1 MESVLSFANSAI
13 AVVVVIGLCLFF
25 HEAGHFLAA
34 KASRVGVYEF
44 AMGFGPTLWRR
55 TWRGTVYALRAIP
68 FGGFVRIAGMEPG
81 EREIEHGLYTR
92 PKWQILS
99 VFCAGTFMNV
109 VLAVLVYWVVNVF
122 SGVAAPDQRDVIIRN
137 VFSDTP
143 AQRAGVQPGDKIIG
157 VGDSR
162 FSSEVREVAP
172 GSVGQKMGL
181 QPGARVFQVGEAPV
195 ATPADVLRALRA
207 GLDEGQKVWVI
218 NPEARGIEDAVLGLD
233 PPPAADLS
241 EVPEDLDIAAAPA
254 VARRALGVSFADL
267 DQFTVHRFISANPST
282 PLTLTVMR
290 EDAVV
295 ELQVTPGATHDRF
308 EMVAPSGKLLTP
320 HRMVGR
326 IGISLGPQLRRAG
339 PIEGLKLAVAQSVN
353 SVATVVL
360 SIKAMIAGKI
370 AAEPAG
376 PVGIMAMTA
385 DAAKLGW
392 ASVLALCGLISANLA
407 VINMIPIPPFDGFHV
422 TLLGIEAAIRRRVNE
437 RLEMAVRLAGFALI
451 IALFLALTSKDIAN
465 LIRFGTY

>member
-1 MESVLSFANSAI
+1 METLLTTTNSIIAI
-13 AVVVVIGLCLFF
+13 VVVIGLCLFF

-44 AMGFGPTLWRR
+44 AMGFGPALWRR
-55 TWRGTVYALRAIP
+55 TWRGTMYAVRAIP

-81 EREIEHGLYTR
+81 ERDMEGGLYTR
-92 PKWQILS
+92 PKWQIAT
-99 VFCAGTFMNV
+99 VFCAGTFMNI

-122 SGVAAPDQRDVIIRN
+122 SGVAVPDQRDVIIRN

-143 AQRAGVQPGDKIIG
+143 AQRAGMEEGDKIIG

-172 GSVGQKMGL
+172 GSVAEKMGL
-181 QPGARVFQVGEAPV
+181 QPGARLFQVGEEPV
-195 ATPADVLRALRA
+195 ATPADVLRALKA
-207 GLDEGQKVWVI
+207 GVEEGEKVWVV
-218 NPEARGIEDAVLGLD
+218 NPEARGIEDAVIGLD
-233 PPPAADLS
+233 PPSADDLAD
-241 EVPEDLDIAAAPA
+241 VPEEFEDAAAPA
-254 VARRALGVSFADL
+254 IARRALGISFGDL
-267 DQFTVHRFISANPST
+267 DQFTVHRFISANPDTALS
-282 PLTLTVMR
+282 LTVMR
-290 EDAVV
+290 DDEVV
-295 ELQVTPGATHDRF
+295 NVHVTPRGTHDRF
-308 EMVAPSGKLLTP
+308 EMVAPTGKLMTP

-326 IGISLGPQLRRAG
+326 IGVSLGPELRRTG
-339 PIEGLKLAVAQSVN
+339 PLEGLKLASVQSVN

-360 SIKAMIAGKI
+360 SIKAMIVGKI

-422 TLLGIEAAIRRRVNE
+422 TLLGIEAVIRRRVNE